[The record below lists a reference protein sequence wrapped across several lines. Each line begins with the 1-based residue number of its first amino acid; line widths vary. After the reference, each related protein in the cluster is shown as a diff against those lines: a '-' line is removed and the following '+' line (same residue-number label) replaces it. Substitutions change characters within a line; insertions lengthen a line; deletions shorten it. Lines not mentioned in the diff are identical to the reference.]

1 MNINNFSLA
10 TLAYAESHL
19 LPQINGSFG
28 KWMTYAGLL
37 VKMPEIEKKLVP
49 ALKEFGAI
57 SDTGEVDFNKIR
69 TVGLAAFEKVPTVEF
84 ADFSF
89 DRNDFESFISFL
101 STQA

>member
-1 MNINNFSLA
+1 
-10 TLAYAESHL
+10 
-19 LPQINGSFG
+19 
-28 KWMTYAGLL
+28 
-37 VKMPEIEKKLVP
+37 VP